1 MLTVVERFATKWLSL
16 AAGAA
21 LSRKEC
27 HMSYCPFFQ
36 TLHDETRPVG
46 HLGRGSH
53 YSVLRVPTWH
63 DELLNPLQ
71 SATFLDFAIVWDED
85 HDERIIDAILILY
98 LGGLLAPV
106 RFIGERKG
114 VLSILLAPAVIDA
127 WDEPTL
133 QRYRDDVE
141 SVCTSLE
148 DPWTAEVNSVDSSR
162 HSIIHAAPE
171 DVATYLKNIDML
183 WRLGTRAAGDQY
195 A

>member
-27 HMSYCPFFQ
+27 HRSYC
-36 TLHDETRPVG
+36 
-46 HLGRGSH
+46 
-53 YSVLRVPTWH
+53 H